1 MNIKII
7 DSPKFKAFVR
17 QRWRISL
24 LLTFIMLSIYFG
36 FVLTVAFL
44 KDWLSY
50 KIGEH
55 MTLGLP
61 IGVGIIISA
70 WVLTGIY
77 VGWANNVYD
86 KKVEEL
92 KSTHFSNDTTTGK

>member
-1 MNIKII
+1 MNNKII
-7 DSPKFKAFVR
+7 NTPAFKAFVR
-17 QRWRISL
+17 QRWRVSL
-24 LLTFIMLSIYFG
+24 LLTFIMLVIYFG
-36 FVLTVAFL
+36 FILTIAFH

-55 MTLGLP
+55 TPIGLP

-70 WVLTGIY
+70 WLLTGIY
-77 VGWANNVYD
+77 VSWANNVYD

-92 KSTHFSNDTTTGK
+92 KTTHFSDDTSNK